1 MGWIGGPPRES
12 LEPDGDER
20 DAAMEGDGADLRRLP
35 EGGAGQALEDLRLSG
50 LRHQDGLRRL
60 LLGGHGRGRGRGRGS
75 VILEPAMGRIS
86 TRRPARGNWTWGRVR
101 SPLAGGG
108 WGDPPGPPGGAGTA
122 LRVERRAVG
131 LLFLREP
138 RWRPG
143 SVRGRMPAHGRRT
156 ARRNLDA
163 KIRRSGRRARRSHP
177 RFGLDHD
184 EASGEGTGRVSPFGS
199 GLRSPG
205 HP

>member
-1 MGWIGGPPRES
+1 VNPSSPTGTSGTPRWRGTVQTYGAVLRGGWTGFRGPAPLGPSASGRATPPAARRAWARPRARAG
-12 LEPDGDER
+12 LCDPGARDGPDKY
-20 DAAMEGDGADLRRLP
+20 M
-35 EGGAGQALEDLRLSG
+35 
-50 LRHQDGLRRL
+50 
-60 LLGGHGRGRGRGRGS
+60 
-75 VILEPAMGRIS
+75 
-86 TRRPARGNWTWGRVR
+86 RRPARGNWTWGRVR

-131 LLFLREP
+131 VLFLREP

-177 RFGLDHD
+177 RLGLDHD